1 MLTLQLDQQSVGAAT
16 RDNALSEMLFQDLP
30 IGVLVMGGQGEIRF
44 VNQAAINLLGLTESQ
59 LLDKTALDPSWH
71 VIQEDGTPFQLK
83 LQSAPVRAKQALLLL
98 STRQAIR
105 NLVLGVYR
113 PTMADRVWLSV
124 NTEPQLN
131 ADGSIEQVICTLSD
145 ITNLKAGEQLSKI
158 HECFSSLGSDPDENI
173 NHLTGLAGELL
184 GGAWAL
190 YNRLHQ
196 GLLWSSGQWRTPPE
210 FSSVGE
216 PKNHICN
223 EVIERG
229 SDQVLV
235 LHDLQNTSYAQSI
248 PYIAS
253 YQLQT
258 YVGQAVKCA
267 GEYIGSLCVLFENNF
282 VPCEADKKLMG
293 IIAAAIS
300 VQEERKREAVI
311 WGQNEAK
318 WRSLIQTSS
327 NLISILEADGTMRYA
342 SPAMQS
348 ILGYKSKELRGKTI
362 FEFVH
367 PDDVLSLKDGFQ
379 NVLKN
384 PTTTLSTEFR
394 FRHKDGSWRYIES
407 THSNL
412 LMDAPVARLVVN
424 SRDVTERKRAEVALR
439 QSEGQLRE
447 KAAQLE
453 QTLQELKETQSQLIQ
468 TEKMSSLGM
477 LVAGIAHEINNPVSF
492 IYGNIPHATQYTQD
506 LLNLVKFY
514 RQHYP
519 KPAPAIQAEMEAIDL
534 DFLMEDLPKLMN
546 SMQMGADR
554 IRQIVLSL
562 RNFTRLDRTAREPV
576 DLHQGIDN
584 TLLLLRPRLKAKAAQ
599 VGIEVI
605 KDYADLPLL
614 ECYAG
619 QLNQVFMN
627 IFSNAIDALEE
638 ARDIKREG
646 KETHSSFALTAASS
660 SKAELIVPNVEEHHA
675 CGATGVTL
683 TPTIRI
689 STEVQDGNTV
699 VIRIAD
705 NGPGIPPEIQQHIF
719 DPFFTTKPVGK
730 GTGLGLSIS
739 YQIVVEKHGGQ
750 LKCFSTPGE
759 GTEFLIELPVLPG

>member
-1 MLTLQLDQQSVGAAT
+1 
-16 RDNALSEMLFQDLP
+16 
-30 IGVLVMGGQGEIRF
+30 
-44 VNQAAINLLGLTESQ
+44 
-59 LLDKTALDPSWH
+59 
-71 VIQEDGTPFQLK
+71 
-83 LQSAPVRAKQALLLL
+83 
-98 STRQAIR
+98 
-105 NLVLGVYR
+105 
-113 PTMADRVWLSV
+113 
-124 NTEPQLN
+124 
-131 ADGSIEQVICTLSD
+131 
-145 ITNLKAGEQLSKI
+145 
-158 HECFSSLGSDPDENI
+158 
-173 NHLTGLAGELL
+173 
-184 GGAWAL
+184 
-190 YNRLHQ
+190 
-196 GLLWSSGQWRTPPE
+196 
-210 FSSVGE
+210 
-216 PKNHICN
+216 
-223 EVIERG
+223 
-229 SDQVLV
+229 
-235 LHDLQNTSYAQSI
+235 
-248 PYIAS
+248 
-253 YQLQT
+253 
-258 YVGQAVKCA
+258 
-267 GEYIGSLCVLFENNF
+267 
-282 VPCEADKKLMG
+282 
-293 IIAAAIS
+293 
-300 VQEERKREAVI
+300 
-311 WGQNEAK
+311 
-318 WRSLIQTSS
+318 
-327 NLISILEADGTMRYA
+327 
-342 SPAMQS
+342 
-348 ILGYKSKELRGKTI
+348 
-362 FEFVH
+362 
-367 PDDVLSLKDGFQ
+367 
-379 NVLKN
+379 
-384 PTTTLSTEFR
+384 
-394 FRHKDGSWRYIES
+394 
-407 THSNL
+407 
-412 LMDAPVARLVVN
+412 
-424 SRDVTERKRAEVALR
+424 
-439 QSEGQLRE
+439 
-447 KAAQLE
+447 
-453 QTLQELKETQSQLIQ
+453 
-468 TEKMSSLGM
+468 M

-519 KPAPAIQAEMEAIDL
+519 NPAPAIQAEMEAIDL

-646 KETHSSFALTAASS
+646 KETHSSLALTAASF
-660 SKAELIVPNVEEHHA
+660 SKVELTVPNVEEYHA
-675 CGATGVTL
+675 CTATGVTL

-759 GTEFLIELPVLPG
+759 GTEFLIELPVVTG